1 MPDIRKV
8 TLPGVGARYEF
19 TTEAGEQVGVIAHRG
34 GGKEVLVYD
43 DVDPDRCRTVLH
55 MTAEETRALGE
66 LMGASTVNEVATAVE
81 QDLEGL
87 TIAWLRIAPASGVV
101 GRTIG
106 EAAIRSRTG
115 VSIVAVVRD
124 GQTIPSPPPG
134 HTFEIGDIAV
144 AVGTPDGIGQVR
156 ALLA

>member
-1 MPDIRKV
+1 MGRRRRIGGDDGGA
-8 TLPGVGARYEF
+8 PGGSDGYCSQGTTYRGTDGEICGGDGNWGA
-19 TTEAGEQVGVIAHRG
+19 
-34 GGKEVLVYD
+34 
-43 DVDPDRCRTVLH
+43 
-55 MTAEETRALGE
+55 M
-66 LMGASTVNEVATAVE
+66 AVE
-81 QDLEGL
+81 VWYPICVEDADCEEAVYCAAFQSWPQLGACLPTDGE
-87 TIAWLRIAPASGVV
+87 IAPASGVV

>member
-8 TLPGVGARYEF
+8 TLPGVGVRYDF
-19 TTEAGEQVGVIAHRG
+19 ATEAGEQVGVIAHRG

-43 DVDPDRCRTVLH
+43 HDDPDRCRTVLH
-55 MTAEETRALGE
+55 MTADETRALGE
-66 LMGASTVNEVATAVE
+66 LMGASTVSHVATAVE

-87 TIAWLRIAPASGVV
+87 TIAWMRIAPTATVV

-106 EAAIRSRTG
+106 EAQIRSRTG
-115 VSIVAVVRD
+115 VSIVAIVRD
-124 GQTIPSPPPG
+124 GETIPSPPPS
-134 HTFEIGDIAV
+134 HAFAVGDVAV
-144 AVGTPDGIGQVR
+144 AVGTPDGVDQVR